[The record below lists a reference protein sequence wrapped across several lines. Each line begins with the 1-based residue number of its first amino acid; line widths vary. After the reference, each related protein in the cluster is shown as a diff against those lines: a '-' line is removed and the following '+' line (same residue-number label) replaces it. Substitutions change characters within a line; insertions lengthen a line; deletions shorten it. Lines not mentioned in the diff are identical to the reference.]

1 MNALDSRPL
10 PALPWWRVGMVWL
23 AIGGPAAVVAAS
35 VVTMALAVHGADT
48 PLRDTA
54 SPRSDALT
62 PATQARNHAVSA
74 KP

>member
-1 MNALDSRPL
+1 
-10 PALPWWRVGMVWL
+10 
-23 AIGGPAAVVAAS
+23 VVAAS

-54 SPRSDALT
+54 SPASDALT

-74 KP
+74 KH